1 MCACAR
7 ARVCVCVLLECC
19 GARFGFFL
27 RNLFRR
33 IEHGYTRVLVTL
45 GVLSC
50 WVIQFLLLIDSFP
63 RPATRPMLTVMAGI
77 NTVASLFSLLSQNTD
92 LFKEVLKCFEAFYI
106 LMHATIFIMALI
118 NLSDFD
124 LPYLLLFVSHGITFV
139 QVITLD
145 AWPHKRRV
153 ITTDDGH
160 TNITMRPHQIVFAHL
175 VGICVFTASI
185 VYRVYAR
192 SLPGLTESEC
202 ATRAPLDWCTPA
214 GAVGVLDS
222 AGIHPNDIILHVGT
236 AFSSSTTATTTAGGG
251 GNAAANGADGDTTTP
266 GGAGAAAS
274 NGASTGGEGADAAG
288 AAGAAAADGDGESW
302 GSYFNIFGDKGG
314 PYTGWA
320 SDEHGWSALHEGG
333 QLEFLNMIKL
343 AQTSGTTILVF
354 LSRHLTKRLA
364 DPDVCVLLKCAH
376 AVTPHPP
383 PHTSK
388 PGKKP

>member
-1 MCACAR
+1 
-7 ARVCVCVLLECC
+7 
-19 GARFGFFL
+19 
-27 RNLFRR
+27 
-33 IEHGYTRVLVTL
+33 
-45 GVLSC
+45 
-50 WVIQFLLLIDSFP
+50 
-63 RPATRPMLTVMAGI
+63 MLTVMAGI

-222 AGIHPNDIILHVGT
+222 AGIHPDDIILGL
-236 AFSSSTTATTTAGGG
+236 AFSSSTAATTTTAAG
-251 GNAAANGADGDTTTP
+251 GNAAADASNGDTTTP

-274 NGASTGGEGADAAG
+274 NGASTGGEGADAG
-288 AAGAAAADGDGESW
+288 AAGAAADGDGESW
-302 GSYFNIFGDKGG
+302 GSYFNVFGDKGG
-314 PYTGWA
+314 PFPYTGWA

-376 AVTPHPP
+376 AVTH
-383 PHTSK
+383 PHTLIPLPLAAGCWPLAAGRWLLQPLCMKCELTVGLVPSWLLLQ
-388 PGKKP
+388 GQDLRASIARCHEVG